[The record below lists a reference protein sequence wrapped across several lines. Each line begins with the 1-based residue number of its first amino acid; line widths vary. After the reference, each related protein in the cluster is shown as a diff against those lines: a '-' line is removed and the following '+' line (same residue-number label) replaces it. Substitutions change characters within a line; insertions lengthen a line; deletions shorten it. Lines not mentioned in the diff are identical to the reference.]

1 MCRTIREG
9 GRRCQHKNPL
19 GRVAA
24 NLQAQKQYNQKHHP
38 EKVQAIQERLNTT
51 NRLKNL
57 WGTYT
62 HPHTMKLSE
71 NTLKVIHQLEQA
83 GLQPYIVGGSVR
95 DSLSGL
101 ESKDID
107 IEVYGGSADKII
119 ETLKNL
125 GSVDEVGKSFGVLK
139 MAYNGE
145 DYDISLPRKETKTS
159 DSHTGFEV
167 EVDPELTPF
176 EASTR
181 RDFTF
186 NALMYSPTHKVIVD
200 YHNGVKDWEDRVLKP
215 VSEAFKEDPLRVIRG
230 VQMASRFKATLHPE
244 TIQISRELKTQFP
257 TISKERIQTEFQKT
271 YFKGQDA
278 AGAYKALK
286 ETQWDE
292 NFPGLSPINNE
303 QLWSKLSKME
313 QKVFNK
319 TTDPTKTDVF
329 LNAVVVAHLPE
340 KDRKNFVD
348 YTLLTDKKKS
358 QALVLV
364 NSNLPE
370 NPTDEQY
377 RHFARSLKQNI
388 TVDDVLSFKE
398 SLGED
403 VTGARIVA
411 SRTGVLQKMEADWVS
426 GNDVL
431 ALTTQKPGPWL
442 GKLLDELRSNQYS
455 RNVSNREQLLS
466 EARKLLQ

>member
-1 MCRTIREG
+1 
-9 GRRCQHKNPL
+9 
-19 GRVAA
+19 
-24 NLQAQKQYNQKHHP
+24 
-38 EKVQAIQERLNTT
+38 
-51 NRLKNL
+51 
-57 WGTYT
+57 
-62 HPHTMKLSE
+62 
-71 NTLKVIHQLEQA
+71 
-83 GLQPYIVGGSVR
+83 
-95 DSLSGL
+95 
-101 ESKDID
+101 
-107 IEVYGGSADKII
+107 
-119 ETLKNL
+119 
-125 GSVDEVGKSFGVLK
+125 
-139 MAYNGE
+139 
-145 DYDISLPRKETKTS
+145 
-159 DSHTGFEV
+159 
-167 EVDPELTPF
+167 
-176 EASTR
+176 
-181 RDFTF
+181 
-186 NALMYSPTHKVIVD
+186 
-200 YHNGVKDWEDRVLKP
+200 
-215 VSEAFKEDPLRVIRG
+215 
-230 VQMASRFKATLHPE
+230 
-244 TIQISRELKTQFP
+244 
-257 TISKERIQTEFQKT
+257 
-271 YFKGQDA
+271 
-278 AGAYKALK
+278 
-286 ETQWDE
+286 
-292 NFPGLSPINNE
+292 
-303 QLWSKLSKME
+303 ME